1 MLEYKHSK
9 HLIYRVIMAEF
20 AKELLPVS
28 IEEETNKAYLE
39 YAMSVIIGRAL
50 PDIRDGLKPVH
61 RRVLYAMESMGNYSN
76 KPYKK
81 SARVVGDVI
90 GKYHPHGDT
99 AAYDTIVR
107 MAQDFSMRYVLV
119 DGQGNFGS
127 IDGDSPA
134 AMRYTEVRMAK
145 IAHEILS
152 DLDKETVD
160 FRPNYDETEIEPVV
174 LPTRVPNLLV
184 NGSSG
189 IAVGM
194 ATNIPPHN
202 LTEVINAVIEL
213 SKKADMDIK
222 DLMKYIPGPDFP
234 TAGIITTDKNE
245 INGIESAYKTG
256 KGRVI
261 MQAMTNIEIDKK
273 TSREKIII
281 TELPYQVNKARLIE
295 KIAELVRDKKI
306 EGISELRDES
316 DKDGMRVV
324 IELKK
329 SEISGV
335 LLNNLFQQTQMR
347 TSFSINMV
355 ALIDGKPR
363 AVNLKEI
370 LSAFIQHRKEIV
382 TRRTIFELKKA
393 REKAHILEGLAVA
406 LSNIDEIIKLI
417 KESKNSQEAKIK
429 LLSIKWKAGLI
440 LKMLDSSKSSITK
453 PDDLNTNLGLTKDKY
468 LLSEIQ
474 AQAILEMKLSRLT
487 ALEQDKIL
495 LDYKELI
502 DAIKHYQLILS
513 DNKILMNLIRKE
525 LEEIKK
531 IYGDKRRTQF
541 QNLVNFSKEDLTKE
555 EDLVVTL
562 SNAGYVKA
570 QPVDTYSSQKRGGR
584 GKTAATVKDEDFIE
598 KLFVANSHDTI
609 LCFSSLGKVYWLKVY
624 DIPQSGRSA
633 KGKAI
638 VNILSLAQFEKI
650 TAIQKI
656 SNYDEDLFVLMSTSK
671 GIIKKTKL
679 TEFSRPRPSGLI
691 AINLKDGDNLI
702 EASVT
707 DGKKQ
712 IMLFSSAGKTIRFN
726 ESDVNC
732 VGRSASG
739 VKGITIAKDQLVISM
754 IISHEGDT
762 DDILIAT
769 ENGYGKRTKIDE
781 FSLQKRAGKGNI
793 AVKTSDR
800 NGNVIGALKVKEND
814 DLMLITDH
822 GTLART
828 SIKDISQLGRNTQ
841 GVRLQ
846 KLGKDEKL
854 SQIEKVE
861 EEKVEE
867 I

>member
-1 MLEYKHSK
+1 MSD
-9 HLIYRVIMAEF
+9 I
-20 AKELLPVS
+20 AKEIITQFV
-28 IEEETNKAYLE
+28 ENEAKGAYLD
-39 YAMSVIIGRAL
+39 YSMSVITGRAL

-127 IDGDSPA
+127 VDGDSPA

-145 IAHEILS
+145 ISHEILS
-152 DLDKETVD
+152 DLDKDTVD
-160 FRPNYDETEIEPVV
+160 FRPNYDENEIEPVV
-174 LPTRVPNLLV
+174 LPTRIPNLLI

-202 LTEVINAVIEL
+202 LSEVIDAVIAL
-213 SKKADMDIK
+213 TKKPDMKISEI
-222 DLMKYIPGPDFP
+222 MKYIPGPDFP
-234 TAGIITTDKNE
+234 TAGIITIDKNDS
-245 INGIESAYKTG
+245 NGIRSAYETG
-256 KGRVI
+256 KGKVI
-261 MQAMTNIEIDKK
+261 MQAKADIPSDGKSSKK
-273 TSREKIII
+273 KIIV

-295 KIAELVRDKKI
+295 KIAELVRDKKLD
-306 EGISELRDES
+306 GISELRDES
-316 DKDGMRVV
+316 DKDGMRIV
-324 IELKK
+324 IEIKK
-329 SEISGV
+329 SEIAEV
-335 LLNNLFQQTQMR
+335 ILNNLYQQTQMR
-347 TSFSINMV
+347 TSFGINMV
-355 ALIDGKPR
+355 ALVEGEPR
-363 AVNLKEI
+363 TVNLKDI
-370 LSAFIQHRKEIV
+370 LLSFIEHRKEIV
-382 TRRTIFELKKA
+382 IRRTRYELKKA

-417 KESKNSQEAKIK
+417 KESKNSIEAKTK
-429 LLSIKWKAGLI
+429 LLSMKYKAGSI
-440 LKMLDSSKSSITK
+440 KKMLGSSGEQITK
-453 PDDLNTNLGLTKDKY
+453 PNGLDENIGLIKDKY
-468 LLSEIQ
+468 IFSDTQ

-487 ALEQDKIL
+487 ALEQDKIT
-495 LDYKELI
+495 LDYKDLLKKIKEFQKILNDRSVLMDLI
-502 DAIKHYQLILS
+502 RNELS
-513 DNKILMNLIRKE
+513 D
-525 LEEIKK
+525 IKK
-531 IYGDKRRTQF
+531 NFGDERKTDF
-541 QNLVNFSKEDLTKE
+541 EELVNFSKEDLTKE

-570 QPVDTYSSQKRGGR
+570 QPIHLYTPQKRGGR

-638 VNILSLAQFEKI
+638 VNILPLAQYEKI
-650 TAIQKI
+650 TAIQKV
-656 SNYDEDLFVLMSTSK
+656 SKYDENLFVLMATSK
-671 GIIKKTKL
+671 GVIKKTKL
-679 TEFSRPRPSGLI
+679 SDFSRPRSSGLI

-702 EASVT
+702 EVSIT
-707 DGKKQ
+707 NGEKQ
-712 IMLFSSAGKTIRFN
+712 IMLFSSAGKAIRFN
-726 ESDVNC
+726 ESDVTC

-739 VKGITIAKDQLVISM
+739 VKGITIEKDNNVISM
-754 IISHEGDT
+754 ITSNKDGN

-769 ENGYGKRTKIDE
+769 ENGYGKRTDINE
-781 FSLQKRAGKGNI
+781 FSLQKRSGKGNI

-800 NGNVIGALKVKEND
+800 NGKVIGALKVREND

-822 GTLART
+822 GTLVRT
-828 SIKDISQLGRNTQ
+828 SVKDIRQLGRNTQ

-846 KLGKDEKL
+846 TLNNNEKL

-861 EEKVEE
+861 EERVDDDK
-867 I
+867 INTNKT

>member
-1 MLEYKHSK
+1 MSD
-9 HLIYRVIMAEF
+9 I
-20 AKELLPVS
+20 AKEIITQFV
-28 IEEETNKAYLE
+28 ENEAKGAYLD
-39 YAMSVIIGRAL
+39 YSMSVITGRAL

-127 IDGDSPA
+127 VDGDSPA

-145 IAHEILS
+145 ISHEILS
-152 DLDKETVD
+152 DLDKDTVD
-160 FRPNYDETEIEPVV
+160 FRPNYDENEIEPVV
-174 LPTRVPNLLV
+174 LPTRIPNLLI

-202 LTEVINAVIEL
+202 LSEVIDAVIAL
-213 SKKADMDIK
+213 TKKPDMKISEI
-222 DLMKYIPGPDFP
+222 MKYIPGPDFP
-234 TAGIITTDKNE
+234 TAGIITIDKNDS
-245 INGIESAYKTG
+245 NGIRSAYETG
-256 KGRVI
+256 KGKVI
-261 MQAMTNIEIDKK
+261 MQAKADIPSDGKSSKK
-273 TSREKIII
+273 KIIV

-295 KIAELVRDKKI
+295 KIAELVRDKKLD
-306 EGISELRDES
+306 GISELRDES
-316 DKDGMRVV
+316 DKDGMRIV
-324 IELKK
+324 IEIKK
-329 SEISGV
+329 SEIAEV
-335 LLNNLFQQTQMR
+335 ILNNLYQQTQMR
-347 TSFSINMV
+347 TSFGINMV
-355 ALIDGKPR
+355 ALVEGEPR
-363 AVNLKEI
+363 TVNLKDI
-370 LSAFIQHRKEIV
+370 LLSFIEHRKEIV
-382 TRRTIFELKKA
+382 IRRTRYELKKA

-417 KESKNSQEAKIK
+417 KESKNSIEAKTK
-429 LLSIKWKAGLI
+429 LLSMKYKAGSI
-440 LKMLDSSKSSITK
+440 KKMLGSSGEQITK
-453 PDDLNTNLGLTKDKY
+453 PNGLDENIGLIKDKY
-468 LLSEIQ
+468 IFSDTQ

-487 ALEQDKIL
+487 ALEQDKIT
-495 LDYKELI
+495 LDYKDLLNKIKEFQKILNDRSVLMDLI
-502 DAIKHYQLILS
+502 RNELS
-513 DNKILMNLIRKE
+513 D
-525 LEEIKK
+525 IKK
-531 IYGDKRRTQF
+531 NFGDERKTDF
-541 QNLVNFSKEDLTKE
+541 EELVNFSKEDLTKE

-570 QPVDTYSSQKRGGR
+570 QPIHLYTPQKRGGR

-638 VNILSLAQFEKI
+638 VNILPLAQYEKI
-650 TAIQKI
+650 TAIQKV
-656 SNYDEDLFVLMSTSK
+656 SKYDENLFVLMATSK
-671 GIIKKTKL
+671 GVIKKTKL
-679 TEFSRPRPSGLI
+679 SDFSRPRSSGLI

-702 EASVT
+702 EVSIT
-707 DGKKQ
+707 NGEKQ
-712 IMLFSSAGKTIRFN
+712 IMLFSSAGKAIRFN
-726 ESDVNC
+726 ESDVTC

-739 VKGITIAKDQLVISM
+739 VKGITIDKDNNVISM
-754 IISHEGDT
+754 ITSNKDGN

-769 ENGYGKRTKIDE
+769 ENGYGKRTDINE
-781 FSLQKRAGKGNI
+781 FSLQKRSGKGNI

-800 NGNVIGALKVKEND
+800 NGKVIGALKVREND

-822 GTLART
+822 GTLVRT
-828 SIKDISQLGRNTQ
+828 SVKDIRQLGRNTQ

-846 KLGKDEKL
+846 TLNNNEKL

-861 EEKVEE
+861 EERVDDDK
-867 I
+867 INTNKT

>member
-28 IEEETNKAYLE
+28 IEKETNKAYLE

-306 EGISELRDES
+306 
-316 DKDGMRVV
+316 
-324 IELKK
+324 
-329 SEISGV
+329 
-335 LLNNLFQQTQMR
+335 
-347 TSFSINMV
+347 
-355 ALIDGKPR
+355 
-363 AVNLKEI
+363 
-370 LSAFIQHRKEIV
+370 
-382 TRRTIFELKKA
+382 
-393 REKAHILEGLAVA
+393 
-406 LSNIDEIIKLI
+406 
-417 KESKNSQEAKIK
+417 
-429 LLSIKWKAGLI
+429 
-440 LKMLDSSKSSITK
+440 
-453 PDDLNTNLGLTKDKY
+453 
-468 LLSEIQ
+468 
-474 AQAILEMKLSRLT
+474 
-487 ALEQDKIL
+487 
-495 LDYKELI
+495 
-502 DAIKHYQLILS
+502 
-513 DNKILMNLIRKE
+513 
-525 LEEIKK
+525 
-531 IYGDKRRTQF
+531 
-541 QNLVNFSKEDLTKE
+541 
-555 EDLVVTL
+555 
-562 SNAGYVKA
+562 
-570 QPVDTYSSQKRGGR
+570 
-584 GKTAATVKDEDFIE
+584 
-598 KLFVANSHDTI
+598 
-609 LCFSSLGKVYWLKVY
+609 
-624 DIPQSGRSA
+624 
-633 KGKAI
+633 
-638 VNILSLAQFEKI
+638 
-650 TAIQKI
+650 
-656 SNYDEDLFVLMSTSK
+656 
-671 GIIKKTKL
+671 
-679 TEFSRPRPSGLI
+679 
-691 AINLKDGDNLI
+691 
-702 EASVT
+702 
-707 DGKKQ
+707 
-712 IMLFSSAGKTIRFN
+712 
-726 ESDVNC
+726 
-732 VGRSASG
+732 
-739 VKGITIAKDQLVISM
+739 
-754 IISHEGDT
+754 
-762 DDILIAT
+762 
-769 ENGYGKRTKIDE
+769 
-781 FSLQKRAGKGNI
+781 
-793 AVKTSDR
+793 
-800 NGNVIGALKVKEND
+800 
-814 DLMLITDH
+814 
-822 GTLART
+822 
-828 SIKDISQLGRNTQ
+828 
-841 GVRLQ
+841 
-846 KLGKDEKL
+846 
-854 SQIEKVE
+854 
-861 EEKVEE
+861 
-867 I
+867 

>member
-1 MLEYKHSK
+1 M
-9 HLIYRVIMAEF
+9 VDF
-20 AKELLPVS
+20 AKELKLVP
-28 IEEETNKAYLE
+28 IEKETKEAYLD

-145 IAHEILS
+145 ISHEILS

-160 FRPNYDETEIEPVV
+160 FRPNYDETEIEPEV
-174 LPTRVPNLLV
+174 LPTRIPNLLV

-202 LTEVINAVIEL
+202 LTEVIDAVIAV
-213 SKKADMDIK
+213 SKSPEMTINEIMKIIK
-222 DLMKYIPGPDFP
+222 GPDFP
-234 TAGIITTDKNE
+234 TAGIINTEKNDS
-245 INGIESAYKTG
+245 NGIESAYKNG

-261 MQAMTNIEIDKK
+261 MQAQTQIDKDKK
-273 TSREKIII
+273 TSREKIIV

-316 DKDGMRVV
+316 DKDGMRIV

-329 SEISGV
+329 SEMSEV
-335 LLNNLFQQTQMR
+335 LLNNLYQQTQMR

-355 ALIDGKPR
+355 ALINGVPKT
-363 AVNLKEI
+363 VNLKEI
-370 LSAFIQHRKEIV
+370 LIAFIEHRKDIV
-382 TRRTIFELKKA
+382 TRRTIYELRKA

-417 KESKNSQEAKIK
+417 KESKNSQEAKTK
-429 LLSIKWKAGLI
+429 LLSKKWKAGLI
-440 LKMLDSSKSSITK
+440 LKMLDESKGSITK
-453 PDDLNTNLGLTKDKY
+453 PDDLSDDLGLKKDKY
-468 LLSEIQ
+468 FLSENQ

-502 DAIKHYQLILS
+502 NSIKEYQLILK
-513 DNKILMNLIRKE
+513 DNKVLMNLIRSE

-531 IYGDKRRTQF
+531 TYGDERKTRF
-541 QNLVNFSKEDLTKE
+541 EEHVSFSKEDLTKE

-570 QPVDTYSSQKRGGR
+570 QPVDTYSSQRRGGR

-638 VNILSLAQFEKI
+638 VNILPLAQFEKI

-656 SNYDEDLFVLMSTSK
+656 SSYDQNLFVLMATSK

-679 TEFSRPRPSGLI
+679 SDFSRPRSSGLI

-702 EASVT
+702 EACVT
-707 DGKKQ
+707 NGENE
-712 IMLFSSAGKTIRFN
+712 IMLFSSAGKAIRFN
-726 ESDVNC
+726 ESDVTC
-732 VGRSASG
+732 VGRSAAG
-739 VKGITIAKDQLVISM
+739 VKGISISKDQSVISM
-754 IISHEGDT
+754 IISNKDDK

-769 ENGYGKRTKIDE
+769 ENGYGKRTVINE
-781 FSLQKRAGKGNI
+781 FSLQKRSGKGNI
-793 AVKTSDR
+793 AVKTSER

-822 GTLART
+822 GTLVRT
-828 SIKDISQLGRNTQ
+828 SIKDIRQLGRNTQ
-841 GVRLQ
+841 GVKLQ
-846 KLGKDEKL
+846 TLGKNEKL
-854 SQIEKVE
+854 SQIEKLE
-861 EEKVEE
+861 EEKVEKS
-867 I
+867 

>member
-1 MLEYKHSK
+1 MSD
-9 HLIYRVIMAEF
+9 I
-20 AKELLPVS
+20 AKEIITQFV
-28 IEEETNKAYLE
+28 ENEAKGAYLD
-39 YAMSVIIGRAL
+39 YSMSVITGRAL

-127 IDGDSPA
+127 VDGDSPA

-145 IAHEILS
+145 ISHEILS
-152 DLDKETVD
+152 DLDKDTVD
-160 FRPNYDETEIEPVV
+160 FRPNYDENEIEPIV
-174 LPTRVPNLLV
+174 LPTRIPNLLI

-202 LTEVINAVIEL
+202 LSEVIDAVIAIT
-213 SKKADMDIK
+213 KKPDMKISEI
-222 DLMKYIPGPDFP
+222 MKYIPGPDFP
-234 TAGIITTDKNE
+234 TAGIITIDKNDS
-245 INGIESAYKTG
+245 NGIRSAYETG
-256 KGRVI
+256 KGKVI
-261 MQAMTNIEIDKK
+261 MQAKADIPPDEKSSKK
-273 TSREKIII
+273 KIIV

-295 KIAELVRDKKI
+295 KIAELVRDKKLD
-306 EGISELRDES
+306 GISELRDES
-316 DKDGMRVV
+316 DKDGMRIV
-324 IELKK
+324 IEIKK
-329 SEISGV
+329 SEIAEV
-335 LLNNLFQQTQMR
+335 ILNNLYQQTQMR
-347 TSFSINMV
+347 TSFGINMV
-355 ALIDGKPR
+355 ALVEGEPR
-363 AVNLKEI
+363 TVNLKDI
-370 LSAFIQHRKEIV
+370 LLSFVEHRKEIV
-382 TRRTIFELKKA
+382 IRRTRYELKKA

-417 KESKNSQEAKIK
+417 KESKNSIEAKTK
-429 LLSIKWKAGLI
+429 LLSMKWKAGSI
-440 LKMLDSSKSSITK
+440 KKMLGSSGEQITK
-453 PDDLNTNLGLTKDKY
+453 PNGLDENIGLIKDKY
-468 LLSEIQ
+468 IFSDTQ

-487 ALEQDKIL
+487 ALEQDKIS
-495 LDYKELI
+495 LDYKDLLNKIKEFQKILNDRNILMDLIRNELI
-502 DAIKHYQLILS
+502 
-513 DNKILMNLIRKE
+513 
-525 LEEIKK
+525 EIKK
-531 IYGDKRRTQF
+531 NFGDERRTKF
-541 QNLVNFSKEDLTKE
+541 EKLINFSKEDLTKE

-570 QPVDTYSSQKRGGR
+570 QPIHLYTSQKRGGR

-638 VNILSLAQFEKI
+638 VNILPLAQYEKI
-650 TAIQKI
+650 TAIQKV
-656 SNYDEDLFVLMSTSK
+656 SKYDENLFVLMATSK
-671 GIIKKTKL
+671 GVIKKTKL
-679 TEFSRPRPSGLI
+679 SDFSRPRSSGLI

-702 EASVT
+702 EVSIT
-707 DGKKQ
+707 NGEKQ
-712 IMLFSSAGKTIRFN
+712 IMLFSSAGKAIRFN
-726 ESDVNC
+726 ESDVTC

-739 VKGITIAKDQLVISM
+739 VKGITIEKDNNVISM
-754 IISHEGDT
+754 ITSNKDGN

-769 ENGYGKRTKIDE
+769 ENGYGKRTDINE
-781 FSLQKRAGKGNI
+781 FSLQKRSGKGNI

-800 NGNVIGALKVKEND
+800 NGKVIGALKVREND

-822 GTLART
+822 GTLVRT
-828 SIKDISQLGRNTQ
+828 SVKDIRQLGRNTQ

-846 KLGKDEKL
+846 TLNNNEKL

-861 EEKVEE
+861 EERVDDDK
-867 I
+867 INTNKT

>member
-1 MLEYKHSK
+1 MSD
-9 HLIYRVIMAEF
+9 I
-20 AKELLPVS
+20 AKEIITQFVES
-28 IEEETNKAYLE
+28 EAKDAYLD
-39 YAMSVIIGRAL
+39 YSMSVITGRAL

-127 IDGDSPA
+127 VDGDSPA

-145 IAHEILS
+145 ISHEILS
-152 DLDKETVD
+152 DLDKDTVD
-160 FRPNYDETEIEPVV
+160 FRPNYDENEIEPVV
-174 LPTRVPNLLV
+174 LPTRIPNLLI

-202 LTEVINAVIEL
+202 LSEVIDAVIAL
-213 SKKADMDIK
+213 TKKPHMKISEI
-222 DLMKYIPGPDFP
+222 MKYIPGPDFP
-234 TAGIITTDKNE
+234 TAGIITIDKNDS
-245 INGIESAYKTG
+245 NGIWSAYETG
-256 KGRVI
+256 KGKVI
-261 MQAMTNIEIDKK
+261 MQAKADIPSDEKSSKK
-273 TSREKIII
+273 KIIV

-295 KIAELVRDKKI
+295 KIAELVRDKKLD
-306 EGISELRDES
+306 GISELRDES
-316 DKDGMRVV
+316 DKDGMRIV
-324 IELKK
+324 IEIKK
-329 SEISGV
+329 SEIAEV
-335 LLNNLFQQTQMR
+335 ILNNLYQQTQMR
-347 TSFSINMV
+347 TSFGINMV
-355 ALIDGKPR
+355 ALVEGEPR
-363 AVNLKEI
+363 TVNLKDI
-370 LSAFIQHRKEIV
+370 LLSFIEHRKEIV
-382 TRRTIFELKKA
+382 IRRTRYELKKA

-417 KESKNSQEAKIK
+417 KESKNSIEAKTK
-429 LLSIKWKAGLI
+429 LLSMKYKAGSI
-440 LKMLDSSKSSITK
+440 KKMLGSSGEQITK
-453 PDDLNTNLGLTKDKY
+453 PNGLDENIGLIKDKY
-468 LLSEIQ
+468 IFSESQ

-487 ALEQDKIL
+487 ALEQDKIT
-495 LDYKELI
+495 LDYKDLLNKIKEFQKILNDRSVLMDLI
-502 DAIKHYQLILS
+502 RNELS
-513 DNKILMNLIRKE
+513 D
-525 LEEIKK
+525 IKK
-531 IYGDKRRTQF
+531 NFGDERKTVF
-541 QNLVNFSKEDLTKE
+541 KELVNFSKEDLTKE

-570 QPVDTYSSQKRGGR
+570 QPIHLYTSQKRGGR

-598 KLFVANSHDTI
+598 KLFIANSHDTI

-638 VNILSLAQFEKI
+638 VNILPLAQYEKI
-650 TAIQKI
+650 TAIQKV
-656 SNYDEDLFVLMSTSK
+656 SKYDENLFVLMATSK
-671 GIIKKTKL
+671 GVIKKTKL
-679 TEFSRPRPSGLI
+679 SDFSRPRSSGLI

-702 EASVT
+702 EVSIT
-707 DGKKQ
+707 NGEKQ
-712 IMLFSSAGKTIRFN
+712 IMLFSSAGKAIRFN
-726 ESDVNC
+726 ESDVTC

-739 VKGITIAKDQLVISM
+739 VKGITIEKDNNVISM
-754 IISHEGDT
+754 ITSNKDGN

-769 ENGYGKRTKIDE
+769 ENGYGKRTDINE
-781 FSLQKRAGKGNI
+781 FSLQKRSGKGNI

-800 NGNVIGALKVKEND
+800 NGKVIGALKVREND

-822 GTLART
+822 GTLVRT
-828 SIKDISQLGRNTQ
+828 SVKDIRQLGRNTQ

-846 KLGKDEKL
+846 TLNNNEKL

-861 EEKVEE
+861 EERVDDDK
-867 I
+867 INTNKK

>member
-1 MLEYKHSK
+1 MSD
-9 HLIYRVIMAEF
+9 I
-20 AKELLPVS
+20 AKEIITQFV
-28 IEEETNKAYLE
+28 ENEAKGAYLD
-39 YAMSVIIGRAL
+39 YSMSVITGRAL

-127 IDGDSPA
+127 VDGDSPA

-145 IAHEILS
+145 ISHEILS
-152 DLDKETVD
+152 DLDKDTVD
-160 FRPNYDETEIEPVV
+160 FRPNYDENEIEPVV
-174 LPTRVPNLLV
+174 LPTRIPNLLI

-202 LTEVINAVIEL
+202 LSEVIDAVIAL
-213 SKKADMDIK
+213 TKKPDMKISEI
-222 DLMKYIPGPDFP
+222 MKYIPGPDFP
-234 TAGIITTDKNE
+234 TAGIITIDKNDS
-245 INGIESAYKTG
+245 NGIRSAYETG
-256 KGRVI
+256 KGKVI
-261 MQAMTNIEIDKK
+261 MQAKADIPSDGKSSKK
-273 TSREKIII
+273 KIIV

-295 KIAELVRDKKI
+295 KIAELVRDKKLD
-306 EGISELRDES
+306 GISELRDES
-316 DKDGMRVV
+316 DKDGMRIV
-324 IELKK
+324 IEIKK
-329 SEISGV
+329 SEIAEV
-335 LLNNLFQQTQMR
+335 ILNNLYQQTQMR
-347 TSFSINMV
+347 TSFGINMV
-355 ALIDGKPR
+355 ALVEGEPR
-363 AVNLKEI
+363 TVNLKDI
-370 LSAFIQHRKEIV
+370 LLSFIEHRKEIV
-382 TRRTIFELKKA
+382 IRRTRYELKKA

-417 KESKNSQEAKIK
+417 KESKNSIEAKTK
-429 LLSIKWKAGLI
+429 LLSMKYKAGSI
-440 LKMLDSSKSSITK
+440 KKMLGSSGEQITK
-453 PDDLNTNLGLTKDKY
+453 PNGLDENIGLIKDKY
-468 LLSEIQ
+468 IFSDAQ

-487 ALEQDKIL
+487 ALEQDKIT
-495 LDYKELI
+495 LDYKDLLNKIKEFQKILNDRSVLMDLI
-502 DAIKHYQLILS
+502 RNELS
-513 DNKILMNLIRKE
+513 D
-525 LEEIKK
+525 IKK
-531 IYGDKRRTQF
+531 NFGDKRKTDF
-541 QNLVNFSKEDLTKE
+541 EELVNFSKEDLTKE

-570 QPVDTYSSQKRGGR
+570 QPIHLYTPQKRGGR

-638 VNILSLAQFEKI
+638 VNILPLAQYEKI
-650 TAIQKI
+650 TAIQKV
-656 SNYDEDLFVLMSTSK
+656 SKYDENLFVLMATSK
-671 GIIKKTKL
+671 GVIKKTKL
-679 TEFSRPRPSGLI
+679 SDFSRPRSSGLI

-702 EASVT
+702 EVSIT
-707 DGKKQ
+707 NGEKQ
-712 IMLFSSAGKTIRFN
+712 IMLFSSAGKAIRFN
-726 ESDVNC
+726 ESDVTC

-739 VKGITIAKDQLVISM
+739 VKGITIDKDNNVISM
-754 IISHEGDT
+754 ITSNKDGN

-769 ENGYGKRTKIDE
+769 ENGYGKRTDINE
-781 FSLQKRAGKGNI
+781 FSLQKRSGKGNI

-800 NGNVIGALKVKEND
+800 NGKVIGALKVREND

-822 GTLART
+822 GTLVRT
-828 SIKDISQLGRNTQ
+828 SVKDIRQLGRNTQ

-846 KLGKDEKL
+846 TLNNNEKL

-861 EEKVEE
+861 EERVDDDK
-867 I
+867 INTNKT

>member
-1 MLEYKHSK
+1 M
-9 HLIYRVIMAEF
+9 VDT
-20 AKELLPVS
+20 AKEIRTQSV
-28 IEEETNKAYLE
+28 ENETKEAYLE
-39 YAMSVIIGRAL
+39 YAMSVIVGRAL

-81 SARVVGDVI
+81 SARVVGDII

-145 IAHEILS
+145 ISHEILS

-202 LTEVINAVIEL
+202 LSEVIDATIAL
-213 SKKADMDIK
+213 SNKPEMKIS
-222 DLMKYIPGPDFP
+222 DLMKFIPGPDFP
-234 TAGIITTDKNE
+234 TAGIITVDKNE
-245 INGIESAYKTG
+245 TNGIKSAYESG
-256 KGRVI
+256 KGKVI
-261 MQAMTNIEIDKK
+261 MQAMANIEQDKK
-273 TSREKIII
+273 SSRKKIII

-295 KIAELVRDKKI
+295 KIAELVRDKKLD
-306 EGISELRDES
+306 GISELRDES
-316 DKDGMRVV
+316 DKDGMRIVV
-324 IELKK
+324 ELKK
-329 SEISGV
+329 SEISEV
-335 LLNNLFQQTQMR
+335 ILNNLFQQTQMR

-355 ALIDGKPR
+355 ALINGEPKT
-363 AVNLKEI
+363 VNLKDI
-370 LSAFIQHRKEIV
+370 LLSFIEHRKEVV
-382 TRRTIFELKKA
+382 TRRTIYDLKKA
-393 REKAHILEGLAVA
+393 REKAHVLEGLAVA

-417 KESKNSQEAKIK
+417 KESKNTQDAKSK
-429 LLSIKWKAGLI
+429 LLKLKWKAGLI
-440 LKMLDSSKSSITK
+440 KKMLNASNEKITK
-453 PDDLNTNLGLTKDKY
+453 PEGMDEDVGLVKDKY
-468 LLSEIQ
+468 FFSDAQ

-487 ALEQDKIL
+487 ALEQDKIIS
-495 LDYKELI
+495 DYKELLNV
-502 DAIKHYQLILS
+502 IKELKKILE
-513 DNKILMNLIRKE
+513 DRNVLMNLIREE
-525 LEEIKK
+525 LNDIKK
-531 IYGDKRRTQF
+531 NFGDKRRTQF
-541 QNLVNFSKEDLTKE
+541 QELVNFSKEDLTKE

-570 QPVDTYSSQKRGGR
+570 QPVQLYTSQKRGGR

-638 VNILSLAQFEKI
+638 VNILPLAQYEKI

-656 SNYDEDLFVLMSTSK
+656 STYDENLYVLMATSK
-671 GIIKKTKL
+671 GIVKKTKL
-679 TEFSRPRPSGLI
+679 SDFSRPRSSGLI

-702 EASVT
+702 EVT
-707 DGKKQ
+707 VTNGEKQ
-712 IMLFSSAGKTIRFN
+712 IMLFSSAGKAIRFN
-726 ESDVNC
+726 ESDVTC
-732 VGRSASG
+732 VGRSAAG
-739 VKGITIAKDQLVISM
+739 VKGISIAKDQAVISM
-754 IISHEGDT
+754 ITSNKDDQ

-769 ENGYGKRTKIDE
+769 ENGYGKRTDINE
-781 FSLQKRAGKGNI
+781 FSLQKRSGKGNI

-800 NGNVIGALKVKEND
+800 NGNVIGALKVSEND

-822 GTLART
+822 GTLVRT
-828 SIKDISQLGRNTQ
+828 SIKDIRQLGRNTQ

-846 KLGKDEKL
+846 TLGKNEKL

-861 EEKVEE
+861 EEKVDN

>member
-562 SNAGYVKA
+562 SNAGYIKA

-584 GKTAATVKDEDFIE
+584 GKTAATVKEEDFIE

>member
-1 MLEYKHSK
+1 
-9 HLIYRVIMAEF
+9 MAEF

-28 IEEETNKAYLE
+28 IEKETNKAYLE

-453 PDDLNTNLGLTKDKY
+453 PDDLNINLGLTKDKY

-495 LDYKELI
+495 LDYKEL
-502 DAIKHYQLILS
+502 
-513 DNKILMNLIRKE
+513 
-525 LEEIKK
+525 KK
-531 IYGDKRRTQF
+531 MIPKNVIPAHDG
-541 QNLVNFSKEDLTKE
+541 LT
-555 EDLVVTL
+555 
-562 SNAGYVKA
+562 
-570 QPVDTYSSQKRGGR
+570 
-584 GKTAATVKDEDFIE
+584 
-598 KLFVANSHDTI
+598 
-609 LCFSSLGKVYWLKVY
+609 
-624 DIPQSGRSA
+624 
-633 KGKAI
+633 
-638 VNILSLAQFEKI
+638 
-650 TAIQKI
+650 
-656 SNYDEDLFVLMSTSK
+656 
-671 GIIKKTKL
+671 
-679 TEFSRPRPSGLI
+679 
-691 AINLKDGDNLI
+691 INL
-702 EASVT
+702 
-707 DGKKQ
+707 
-712 IMLFSSAGKTIRFN
+712 
-726 ESDVNC
+726 
-732 VGRSASG
+732 
-739 VKGITIAKDQLVISM
+739 
-754 IISHEGDT
+754 
-762 DDILIAT
+762 
-769 ENGYGKRTKIDE
+769 
-781 FSLQKRAGKGNI
+781 
-793 AVKTSDR
+793 
-800 NGNVIGALKVKEND
+800 
-814 DLMLITDH
+814 
-822 GTLART
+822 
-828 SIKDISQLGRNTQ
+828 
-841 GVRLQ
+841 
-846 KLGKDEKL
+846 
-854 SQIEKVE
+854 
-861 EEKVEE
+861 
-867 I
+867 

>member
-1 MLEYKHSK
+1 M
-9 HLIYRVIMAEF
+9 VDF
-20 AKELLPVS
+20 AKELVPVS
-28 IEEETNKAYLE
+28 IEEETSKAYLE

-107 MAQDFSMRYVLV
+107 MAQDFSMRYILV

-202 LTEVINAVIEL
+202 LSEVIDAVIAL
-213 SKKADMDIK
+213 SKKPDLKIK

-234 TAGIITTDKNE
+234 TAGIITTDKTD
-245 INGIESAYKTG
+245 NGIESAYETG
-256 KGRVI
+256 KGKVI
-261 MQAMTNIEIDKK
+261 MQALTHIETDKK
-273 TSREKIII
+273 KSREKIII
-281 TELPYQVNKARLIE
+281 SELPYQVNKARLIE
-295 KIAELVRDKKI
+295 KIAELVRDKKL

-329 SEISGV
+329 SEISEV

-355 ALIDGKPR
+355 ALINGKPK

-370 LSAFIQHRKEIV
+370 LTAFIEHRKEIV
-382 TRRTIFELKKA
+382 TKRTIFELKKA

-417 KESKNSQEAKIK
+417 KESKNSQEAKEK
-429 LLSIKWKAGLI
+429 LLSKKWKAGLI
-440 LKMLDSSKSSITK
+440 LKMLDSSKGSITK
-453 PDDLNTNLGLTKDKY
+453 PEDLNENLGLVKNQY
-468 LLSEIQ
+468 LLSENQ

-487 ALEQDKIL
+487 ALEQDKII
-495 LDYKELI
+495 LDYKELLEN
-502 DAIKHYQLILS
+502 IKNFQLILS
-513 DNKILMNLIRKE
+513 DNNVLMDLIRTE

-531 IYGDKRRTQF
+531 TYGDHRRTKF
-541 QNLVNFSKEDLTKE
+541 EKFISFSKEDLTKE

-562 SNAGYVKA
+562 SNAGYIKA
-570 QPVDTYSSQKRGGR
+570 QPVDTYSAQKRGGR
-584 GKTAATVKDEDFIE
+584 GKTAATVKDADFIE

-656 SNYDEDLFVLMSTSK
+656 SNYDENLFVLMATSK

-679 TEFSRPRPSGLI
+679 VEFSRPRSSGLI

-702 EASVT
+702 EVSIT

-712 IMLFSSAGKTIRFN
+712 IMLFSSAGKAIRFD
-726 ESDVNC
+726 ESDVSC
-732 VGRSASG
+732 VGRSAAG
-739 VKGITIAKDQLVISM
+739 VKGISIEKDHFVISM
-754 IISHEGDT
+754 ITSDKNDS

-781 FSLQKRAGKGNI
+781 FSLQKRSGKGNI
-793 AVKTSDR
+793 AVKTTDR
-800 NGNVIGALKVKEND
+800 NGNVVGALKVKEND

-861 EEKVEE
+861 EEKVENF
-867 I
+867 

>member
-28 IEEETNKAYLE
+28 IEKETNKAYLE

-562 SNAGYVKA
+562 SNAGYIKA

-584 GKTAATVKDEDFIE
+584 GKTAATVKEEDFIE

>member
-1 MLEYKHSK
+1 MSD
-9 HLIYRVIMAEF
+9 I
-20 AKELLPVS
+20 AKEIITQFV
-28 IEEETNKAYLE
+28 ENEAKGAYLD
-39 YAMSVIIGRAL
+39 YSMSVITGRAL

-127 IDGDSPA
+127 VDGDSPA

-145 IAHEILS
+145 ISHEILS
-152 DLDKETVD
+152 DLDKDTVD
-160 FRPNYDETEIEPVV
+160 FRPNYDENEIEPVV
-174 LPTRVPNLLV
+174 LPTRIPNLLI

-202 LTEVINAVIEL
+202 LSEVIDAVIAL
-213 SKKADMDIK
+213 TKKPDMKISEI
-222 DLMKYIPGPDFP
+222 MKYIPGPDFP
-234 TAGIITTDKNE
+234 TAGIITIDKNDS
-245 INGIESAYKTG
+245 NGIRSAYETG
-256 KGRVI
+256 KGKVI
-261 MQAMTNIEIDKK
+261 MQAKADIPSDGKSSKK
-273 TSREKIII
+273 KIIV

-295 KIAELVRDKKI
+295 KIAELVRDKKLD
-306 EGISELRDES
+306 GISELRDES
-316 DKDGMRVV
+316 DKDGMRIV
-324 IELKK
+324 IEIKK
-329 SEISGV
+329 SEIAEV
-335 LLNNLFQQTQMR
+335 ILNNLYQQTQMR
-347 TSFSINMV
+347 TSFGINMV
-355 ALIDGKPR
+355 ALVEGEPR
-363 AVNLKEI
+363 TVNLKDI
-370 LSAFIQHRKEIV
+370 LLSFIEHRKEIV
-382 TRRTIFELKKA
+382 IRRTRYELKKA

-417 KESKNSQEAKIK
+417 KESKNSIEAKTK
-429 LLSIKWKAGLI
+429 LLSMKYKAGSI
-440 LKMLDSSKSSITK
+440 KKMLGSSGEQITK
-453 PDDLNTNLGLTKDKY
+453 PNGLDENIGLIKDKY
-468 LLSEIQ
+468 IFSDTQ

-487 ALEQDKIL
+487 ALEQDKIT
-495 LDYKELI
+495 LDYKDLLKKIKEFQKILNDRSVLMDLI
-502 DAIKHYQLILS
+502 RNELS
-513 DNKILMNLIRKE
+513 D
-525 LEEIKK
+525 IKK
-531 IYGDKRRTQF
+531 NFGDERKTDF
-541 QNLVNFSKEDLTKE
+541 EELVNFSKEDLTKE

-570 QPVDTYSSQKRGGR
+570 QPIHLYTPQKRGGR

-638 VNILSLAQFEKI
+638 VNILPLAQYEKI
-650 TAIQKI
+650 TAIQKV
-656 SNYDEDLFVLMSTSK
+656 SKYDENLFVLMATSK
-671 GIIKKTKL
+671 GVIKKTKL
-679 TEFSRPRPSGLI
+679 SDFSRPRSSGLI

-702 EASVT
+702 EVSIT
-707 DGKKQ
+707 NGEKQ
-712 IMLFSSAGKTIRFN
+712 IMLFSSAGKAIRFN
-726 ESDVNC
+726 ESDVTC

-739 VKGITIAKDQLVISM
+739 VKGITIDNDNNVISM
-754 IISHEGDT
+754 ITSNKDGN

-769 ENGYGKRTKIDE
+769 ENGYGKRTDINE
-781 FSLQKRAGKGNI
+781 FSLQKRSGKGNI

-800 NGNVIGALKVKEND
+800 NGKVIGALKVREND

-822 GTLART
+822 GTLVRT
-828 SIKDISQLGRNTQ
+828 SVKDIRQLGRNTQ

-846 KLGKDEKL
+846 TLNNNEKL

-861 EEKVEE
+861 EERVDDDK
-867 I
+867 INTNKT

>member
-1 MLEYKHSK
+1 M
-9 HLIYRVIMAEF
+9 VDF
-20 AKELLPVS
+20 AKELVPVS
-28 IEEETNKAYLE
+28 IEEETSKAYLE

-202 LTEVINAVIEL
+202 LNEVIDAVIEL
-213 SKKADMDIK
+213 SKKPDLTIK

-234 TAGIITTDKNE
+234 TAGIITTDKAD
-245 INGIESAYKTG
+245 NGIESAYKTG

-261 MQAMTNIEIDKK
+261 MQALTHIETDKK
-273 TSREKIII
+273 KSREKIII

-295 KIAELVRDKKI
+295 KIAELVRDKKL

-329 SEISGV
+329 SEISEV

-355 ALIDGKPR
+355 ALINGKPR

-370 LSAFIQHRKEIV
+370 LSAFIEHRKEIV
-382 TRRTIFELKKA
+382 TRRTIFELRKA
-393 REKAHILEGLAVA
+393 RERAHILEGLAVA

-417 KESKNSQEAKIK
+417 KDSKNSHEAKEK
-429 LLSIKWKAGLI
+429 LLSKKWKAGLI
-440 LKMLDSSKSSITK
+440 LKMLDGSENFTTK
-453 PDDLNTNLGLTKDKY
+453 PEDLNENLGLMKNQY
-468 LLSEIQ
+468 ILSDNQ

-487 ALEQDKIL
+487 ALEQDKIIS
-495 LDYKELI
+495 DYKELI
-502 DAIKHYQLILS
+502 EDIKNFQLILS
-513 DNKILMNLIRKE
+513 NNNVLMDLIRKE
-525 LEEIKK
+525 LEEIQKT
-531 IYGDKRRTQF
+531 YGDKRRTKF
-541 QNLVNFSKEDLTKE
+541 EKFVSFSKEDLTKE

-562 SNAGYVKA
+562 SNAGYIKA
-570 QPVDTYSSQKRGGR
+570 QPVDTYSAQKRGGR
-584 GKTAATVKDEDFIE
+584 GKTAATVKEEDFIE

-656 SNYDEDLFVLMSTSK
+656 SNYDENLFVLMATSK
-671 GIIKKTKL
+671 GIIKKTRL
-679 TEFSRPRPSGLI
+679 SEFSRPRASGLI

-702 EASVT
+702 EVSIT

-712 IMLFSSAGKTIRFN
+712 VMLFSSTGKAIRFD
-726 ESDVNC
+726 ESDVSC

-739 VKGITIAKDQLVISM
+739 VKGITIGKDQLVISM
-754 IISHEGDT
+754 ITSNKDDS

-769 ENGYGKRTKIDE
+769 ENGYGKRTKINE
-781 FSLQKRAGKGNI
+781 FSIQKRSGKGNI
-793 AVKTSDR
+793 AVKTTER
-800 NGNVIGALKVKEND
+800 NGEVVGALKVKEKD

-846 KLGKDEKL
+846 KLGKNEKL

-861 EEKVEE
+861 EDKVEE

>member
-1 MLEYKHSK
+1 
-9 HLIYRVIMAEF
+9 
-20 AKELLPVS
+20 
-28 IEEETNKAYLE
+28 
-39 YAMSVIIGRAL
+39 
-50 PDIRDGLKPVH
+50 
-61 RRVLYAMESMGNYSN
+61 MESMGNYSN

-513 DNKILMNLIRKE
+513 DNKILMNLIREE

-541 QNLVNFSKEDLTKE
+541 QKLINFSKEDLTKE

-584 GKTAATVKDEDFIE
+584 GKTAATVKEEDFIE

>member
-1 MLEYKHSK
+1 MSD
-9 HLIYRVIMAEF
+9 I
-20 AKELLPVS
+20 AKEIITQFV
-28 IEEETNKAYLE
+28 ENEAKGAYLD
-39 YAMSVIIGRAL
+39 YSMSVITGRAL

-127 IDGDSPA
+127 VDGDSPA

-145 IAHEILS
+145 ISHEILS
-152 DLDKETVD
+152 DLDKDTVD
-160 FRPNYDETEIEPVV
+160 FRPNYDENEIEPVV
-174 LPTRVPNLLV
+174 LPTRIPNLLI

-202 LTEVINAVIEL
+202 LSEVIDAVIAL
-213 SKKADMDIK
+213 TKKPDMKISEI
-222 DLMKYIPGPDFP
+222 MKYIPGPDFP
-234 TAGIITTDKNE
+234 TAGIITIDKNDS
-245 INGIESAYKTG
+245 NGIRSAYETG
-256 KGRVI
+256 KGKVI
-261 MQAMTNIEIDKK
+261 MQAKADIPPDEKSSKK
-273 TSREKIII
+273 KIIV

-295 KIAELVRDKKI
+295 KIAELVRDKKLD
-306 EGISELRDES
+306 GISELRDES
-316 DKDGMRVV
+316 DKDGMRIV
-324 IELKK
+324 IEIKK
-329 SEISGV
+329 SEIAEV
-335 LLNNLFQQTQMR
+335 ILNNLYQQTQMR
-347 TSFSINMV
+347 TSFGINMV
-355 ALIDGKPR
+355 ALVEGEPR
-363 AVNLKEI
+363 TVNLKDI
-370 LSAFIQHRKEIV
+370 LLSFIEHRKEIV
-382 TRRTIFELKKA
+382 IRRTRYELKKA

-417 KESKNSQEAKIK
+417 KESKNSIEAKTK
-429 LLSIKWKAGLI
+429 LLSMKYKAGSI
-440 LKMLDSSKSSITK
+440 KKMLGSSGEQITK
-453 PDDLNTNLGLTKDKY
+453 PNGLDENIGLIKDKY
-468 LLSEIQ
+468 IFSDTQ

-487 ALEQDKIL
+487 ALEQDKIT
-495 LDYKELI
+495 LDYKDLLKKIKEFQKILNDRSVLMDLI
-502 DAIKHYQLILS
+502 RNELS
-513 DNKILMNLIRKE
+513 D
-525 LEEIKK
+525 IKK
-531 IYGDKRRTQF
+531 NFGDERKTDF
-541 QNLVNFSKEDLTKE
+541 EELVNFSKEDLTKE

-570 QPVDTYSSQKRGGR
+570 QPIHLYTPQKRGGR

-638 VNILSLAQFEKI
+638 VNILPLAQYEKI
-650 TAIQKI
+650 TAIQKV
-656 SNYDEDLFVLMSTSK
+656 SKYDENLFVLMATSK
-671 GIIKKTKL
+671 GVIKKTKL
-679 TEFSRPRPSGLI
+679 SDFSRPRSSGLI

-702 EASVT
+702 EVSIT
-707 DGKKQ
+707 NGEKQ
-712 IMLFSSAGKTIRFN
+712 IMLFSSAGKAIRFN
-726 ESDVNC
+726 ESDVTC

-739 VKGITIAKDQLVISM
+739 VKGITIDKDNNVISM
-754 IISHEGDT
+754 ITSNKDGN

-769 ENGYGKRTKIDE
+769 ENGYGKRTDINE
-781 FSLQKRAGKGNI
+781 FSLQKRSGKGNI

-800 NGNVIGALKVKEND
+800 NGKVIGALKVREND

-822 GTLART
+822 GTLVRT
-828 SIKDISQLGRNTQ
+828 SVKDIRQLGRNTQ

-846 KLGKDEKL
+846 TLNNNEKL

-861 EEKVEE
+861 EERVDDDK
-867 I
+867 INTNKT

>member
-541 QNLVNFSKEDLTKE
+541 QKLINFSKEDLTKE

-562 SNAGYVKA
+562 SNAGYIKA

>member
-1 MLEYKHSK
+1 M
-9 HLIYRVIMAEF
+9 VDF
-20 AKELLPVS
+20 AKELVPVS
-28 IEEETNKAYLE
+28 IEEETSKAYLE

-160 FRPNYDETEIEPVV
+160 FRPNYDETEIEPIV

-202 LTEVINAVIEL
+202 LNEVIDAVIEL
-213 SKKADMDIK
+213 SKKPDLTIK

-234 TAGIITTDKNE
+234 TAGIITTDKAD
-245 INGIESAYKTG
+245 NGIESAYKTG

-261 MQAMTNIEIDKK
+261 MQALTHIETDKK
-273 TSREKIII
+273 KSREKIII

-295 KIAELVRDKKI
+295 KIAELVRDKKL

-329 SEISGV
+329 SEMSEV

-355 ALIDGKPR
+355 ALINGKPR

-370 LSAFIQHRKEIV
+370 LSAFIDHRKEIV
-382 TRRTIFELKKA
+382 TRRTIFELRKA
-393 REKAHILEGLAVA
+393 RERAHILEGLAVA

-417 KESKNSQEAKIK
+417 KDSKNSSEAKEK
-429 LLSIKWKAGLI
+429 LLSKKWKAGLI
-440 LKMLDSSKSSITK
+440 LKMLDGSENLTTK
-453 PDDLNTNLGLTKDKY
+453 PEDLNENLGLIKNQY
-468 LLSEIQ
+468 MLSDNQ

-487 ALEQDKIL
+487 ALEQDKII

-502 DAIKHYQLILS
+502 EDIKNFQLILS
-513 DNKILMNLIRKE
+513 NNNVLMDLIRKE
-525 LEEIKK
+525 LEEIQKT
-531 IYGDKRRTQF
+531 YGDKRRTKF
-541 QNLVNFSKEDLTKE
+541 EKFVSFSKEDLTKE

-562 SNAGYVKA
+562 SNAGYIKA
-570 QPVDTYSSQKRGGR
+570 QPVDTYSAQKRGGR
-584 GKTAATVKDEDFIE
+584 GKTAATVKEEDFIE

-656 SNYDEDLFVLMSTSK
+656 SSYDENLFVLMATSK
-671 GIIKKTKL
+671 GIIKKTRL
-679 TEFSRPRPSGLI
+679 SEFSRPRASGLI

-702 EASVT
+702 EVSIT

-712 IMLFSSAGKTIRFN
+712 VMLFSSTGKAIRFD
-726 ESDVNC
+726 ESDVSC

-739 VKGITIAKDQLVISM
+739 VKGITIGKDQLVISM
-754 IISHEGDT
+754 ITSNKDDS

-769 ENGYGKRTKIDE
+769 ENGYGKRTKINE
-781 FSLQKRAGKGNI
+781 FSIQKRSGKGNI
-793 AVKTSDR
+793 AVKTTER
-800 NGNVIGALKVKEND
+800 NGEVVGALKVKEND

-846 KLGKDEKL
+846 KLGKNEKL

-861 EEKVEE
+861 EHKVEE

>member
-1 MLEYKHSK
+1 M
-9 HLIYRVIMAEF
+9 VDF
-20 AKELLPVS
+20 AKNLETVS
-28 IEEETNKAYLE
+28 IEDETKQAYLE

-61 RRVLYAMESMGNYSN
+61 RRVLYAMEMMGNYSN

-107 MAQDFSMRYVLV
+107 MAQNFSMRYVLV

-134 AMRYTEVRMAK
+134 AMRYTEVCMSK

-174 LPTRVPNLLV
+174 LPTRIPNLLV

-202 LTEVINAVIEL
+202 LTEVIDAAIQL
-213 SKKADMDIK
+213 SKKPSMTIN
-222 DLMKYIPGPDFP
+222 DLMEYIPGPDFP

-245 INGIESAYKTG
+245 VNGIESAYNSG

-295 KIAELVRDKKI
+295 KIAELVRDKKL

-335 LLNNLFQQTQMR
+335 LLNNLFQHTQMR

-363 AVNLKEI
+363 TVNLKEI
-370 LSAFIQHRKEIV
+370 LAAFIDHRKVIV
-382 TRRTIFELKKA
+382 TRRTIYELKKA

-406 LSNIDEIIKLI
+406 LSNIDKIIKLI
-417 KESKNSQEAKIK
+417 KESKNSQEAKNK
-429 LLSIKWKAGLI
+429 LLSTKWEAGLI
-440 LKMLDSSKSSITK
+440 LKMLDNINGSLTK
-453 PDDLNTNLGLTKDKY
+453 PENLSQDLGLKKDKY
-468 LLSEIQ
+468 LLSDNQ

-487 ALEQDKIL
+487 ALEQDKIF
-495 LDYKELI
+495 LDYKDLV
-502 DAIKHYQLILS
+502 DAIKKYQLILN
-513 DNKILMNLIRKE
+513 DKNILMKLIRTE
-525 LEEIKK
+525 LEEVKNT
-531 IYGDKRRTQF
+531 YGDERKTQF
-541 QNLVNFSKEDLTKE
+541 QKLVNFSKEDLTKE

-562 SNAGYVKA
+562 SHAGYVKA
-570 QPVDTYSSQKRGGR
+570 QPVDIYKSQRRGGK
-584 GKTAATVKDEDFIE
+584 GKTATTVKDEDFIE

-609 LCFSSLGKVYWLKVY
+609 LCFSSLGKVYWLRVY
-624 DIPQSGRSA
+624 DVPQSGRSA
-633 KGKAI
+633 KGKPI
-638 VNILSLAQFEKI
+638 INLLPLQQYEII

-656 SNYDEDLFVLMSTSK
+656 DTYDDDLFVFMATSR
-671 GIIKKTKL
+671 GIVKKTKL
-679 TEFSRPRPSGLI
+679 VNFSRPRSSGIL

-702 EASVT
+702 EASIT
-707 DGKKQ
+707 NGEKE

-726 ESDVNC
+726 EADVKS
-732 VGRSASG
+732 VGRTAAG
-739 VKGITIAKDQLVISM
+739 VKGISITKDYSVISM
-754 IISHEGDT
+754 ITSETNDT

-769 ENGYGKRTKIDE
+769 ENGYGKRTKINA
-781 FSLQKRAGKGNI
+781 FSPQKRGGKGVI
-793 AVKTSDR
+793 AVKTSER
-800 NGNVIGALKVKEND
+800 NGQVTGALKVKKND
-814 DLMLITDH
+814 DLMLITNH
-822 GTLART
+822 GTLVRT
-828 SIKDISQLGRNTQ
+828 TIKSISQLGRNTQ
-841 GVRLQ
+841 GVRLI
-846 KLGKDEKL
+846 KLSKGEKL
-854 SQIEKVE
+854 SQLEKVE
-861 EEKVEE
+861 ET
-867 I
+867 

>member
-1 MLEYKHSK
+1 MSD
-9 HLIYRVIMAEF
+9 I
-20 AKELLPVS
+20 AKEIITQFV
-28 IEEETNKAYLE
+28 ENEAKGAYLD
-39 YAMSVIIGRAL
+39 YSMSVITGRAL

-127 IDGDSPA
+127 VDGDSPA

-145 IAHEILS
+145 ISHEILS
-152 DLDKETVD
+152 DLDKDTVD
-160 FRPNYDETEIEPVV
+160 FRPNYDENEIEPVV
-174 LPTRVPNLLV
+174 LPTRIPNLLI

-202 LTEVINAVIEL
+202 LSEVIDAVIAL
-213 SKKADMDIK
+213 TKKPDMKISEI
-222 DLMKYIPGPDFP
+222 MKYIPGPDFP
-234 TAGIITTDKNE
+234 TAGIITIDKNDS
-245 INGIESAYKTG
+245 NGIRSAYETG
-256 KGRVI
+256 KGKVI
-261 MQAMTNIEIDKK
+261 MQAKADIPPDEKSSKK
-273 TSREKIII
+273 KIIV

-295 KIAELVRDKKI
+295 KIAELVRDKKLD
-306 EGISELRDES
+306 GISELRDES
-316 DKDGMRVV
+316 DKDGMRIV
-324 IELKK
+324 IEIKK
-329 SEISGV
+329 SEIAEV
-335 LLNNLFQQTQMR
+335 ILNNLYQQTQMR
-347 TSFSINMV
+347 TSFGINMV
-355 ALIDGKPR
+355 ALVEGEPR
-363 AVNLKEI
+363 TVNLKDI
-370 LSAFIQHRKEIV
+370 LLSFIEHRKEIV
-382 TRRTIFELKKA
+382 IRRTRYELKKA

-417 KESKNSQEAKIK
+417 KESKNSIEAKTK
-429 LLSIKWKAGLI
+429 LLSMKYKAGSI
-440 LKMLDSSKSSITK
+440 KKMLGSSGEQITK
-453 PDDLNTNLGLTKDKY
+453 PNGLDENIGLIKDKY
-468 LLSEIQ
+468 IFSDTQ

-487 ALEQDKIL
+487 ALEQDKIT
-495 LDYKELI
+495 LDYKDLLSKIKEFQKILNDRSVLMDLI
-502 DAIKHYQLILS
+502 RNELS
-513 DNKILMNLIRKE
+513 D
-525 LEEIKK
+525 IKK
-531 IYGDKRRTQF
+531 NFGDERKTDF
-541 QNLVNFSKEDLTKE
+541 EELVNFSKEDLTKE

-570 QPVDTYSSQKRGGR
+570 QPIHLYTPQKRGGR

-638 VNILSLAQFEKI
+638 VNILPLAQYEKI
-650 TAIQKI
+650 TAIQKV
-656 SNYDEDLFVLMSTSK
+656 SKYDENLFVLMATSK
-671 GIIKKTKL
+671 GVIKKTKL
-679 TEFSRPRPSGLI
+679 SDFSRPRSSGLI

-702 EASVT
+702 EVSIT
-707 DGKKQ
+707 NGEKQ
-712 IMLFSSAGKTIRFN
+712 IMLFSSAGKAIRFN
-726 ESDVNC
+726 ESDVTC

-739 VKGITIAKDQLVISM
+739 VKGITIEKDNNVISM
-754 IISHEGDT
+754 ITSNKDGNE
-762 DDILIAT
+762 DILIAT
-769 ENGYGKRTKIDE
+769 ENGYGKRTDINE
-781 FSLQKRAGKGNI
+781 FSLQKRSGKGNI

-800 NGNVIGALKVKEND
+800 NGKVIGALKVREND

-822 GTLART
+822 GTLVRT
-828 SIKDISQLGRNTQ
+828 SVKDIRQLGRNTQ

-846 KLGKDEKL
+846 TLNNNEKL

-861 EEKVEE
+861 EERVDDDK
-867 I
+867 INTNKT

>member
-1 MLEYKHSK
+1 MSD
-9 HLIYRVIMAEF
+9 I
-20 AKELLPVS
+20 AKEIITQFV
-28 IEEETNKAYLE
+28 ENEAKGAYLD
-39 YAMSVIIGRAL
+39 YSMSVITGRAL

-127 IDGDSPA
+127 VDGDSPA

-145 IAHEILS
+145 ISHEILS
-152 DLDKETVD
+152 DLDKDTVD
-160 FRPNYDETEIEPVV
+160 FRPNYDENEIEPVV
-174 LPTRVPNLLV
+174 LPTRIPNLLI

-202 LTEVINAVIEL
+202 LSEVIDAVIAL
-213 SKKADMDIK
+213 TKKPDMKISEI
-222 DLMKYIPGPDFP
+222 MKYIPGPDFP
-234 TAGIITTDKNE
+234 TAGIITIDKNDS
-245 INGIESAYKTG
+245 NGIRSAYETG
-256 KGRVI
+256 KGKVI
-261 MQAMTNIEIDKK
+261 MQAKADIPPDEKSSKK
-273 TSREKIII
+273 KIIV

-295 KIAELVRDKKI
+295 KIAELVRDKKLD
-306 EGISELRDES
+306 GISELRDES
-316 DKDGMRVV
+316 DKDGMRIV
-324 IELKK
+324 IEIKK
-329 SEISGV
+329 SEIAEV
-335 LLNNLFQQTQMR
+335 ILNNLYQQTQMR
-347 TSFSINMV
+347 TSFGINMV
-355 ALIDGKPR
+355 ALVEGEPR
-363 AVNLKEI
+363 TVNLKDI
-370 LSAFIQHRKEIV
+370 LLSFIEHRKEIV
-382 TRRTIFELKKA
+382 IRRTRYELKKA

-417 KESKNSQEAKIK
+417 KESKNSIEAKTK
-429 LLSIKWKAGLI
+429 LLSMKYKAGSI
-440 LKMLDSSKSSITK
+440 KKMLGSSGEQITK
-453 PDDLNTNLGLTKDKY
+453 PNGLDENIGLIKDKY
-468 LLSEIQ
+468 IFSDTQ

-487 ALEQDKIL
+487 ALEQDKIT
-495 LDYKELI
+495 LDYKDLLNKIKEFQKILNDRSVLMDLI
-502 DAIKHYQLILS
+502 RNELS
-513 DNKILMNLIRKE
+513 D
-525 LEEIKK
+525 IKK
-531 IYGDKRRTQF
+531 NFGDERKTDF
-541 QNLVNFSKEDLTKE
+541 EELVNFSKEDLTKE

-570 QPVDTYSSQKRGGR
+570 QPIHLYTPQKRGGR

-598 KLFVANSHDTI
+598 KLFIANSHDTI

-638 VNILSLAQFEKI
+638 VNILPLAQYEKI
-650 TAIQKI
+650 TAIQKV
-656 SNYDEDLFVLMSTSK
+656 SKYDENLFVLMATSK
-671 GIIKKTKL
+671 GVIKKTKL
-679 TEFSRPRPSGLI
+679 SDFSRPRSSGLI

-702 EASVT
+702 EVSIT
-707 DGKKQ
+707 NGEKQ
-712 IMLFSSAGKTIRFN
+712 IMLFSSAGKAIRFN
-726 ESDVNC
+726 ESDVTC

-739 VKGITIAKDQLVISM
+739 VKGITIEKDNNVISM
-754 IISHEGDT
+754 ITSNKDGN

-769 ENGYGKRTKIDE
+769 ENGYGKRTDINE
-781 FSLQKRAGKGNI
+781 FSLQKRSGKGNI

-800 NGNVIGALKVKEND
+800 NGKVIGALKVREND

-822 GTLART
+822 GTLVRT
-828 SIKDISQLGRNTQ
+828 SVKDIRQLGRNTQ

-846 KLGKDEKL
+846 TLNNNEKL

-861 EEKVEE
+861 EERVDDDK
-867 I
+867 INTNKT

>member
-9 HLIYRVIMAEF
+9 HLIYRDIMAEF

-584 GKTAATVKDEDFIE
+584 GKTAATVKEEDFIE

>member
-1 MLEYKHSK
+1 MSD
-9 HLIYRVIMAEF
+9 I
-20 AKELLPVS
+20 AKEIITQFVES
-28 IEEETNKAYLE
+28 EAKDAYLD
-39 YAMSVIIGRAL
+39 YSMSVITGRAL

-127 IDGDSPA
+127 VDGDSPA

-145 IAHEILS
+145 ISHEILS
-152 DLDKETVD
+152 DLDKDTVD
-160 FRPNYDETEIEPVV
+160 FRPNYDENEIEPVV
-174 LPTRVPNLLV
+174 LPTRIPNLLI

-202 LTEVINAVIEL
+202 LSEVIDAVIAL
-213 SKKADMDIK
+213 TKKPDMKISEI
-222 DLMKYIPGPDFP
+222 MKYIPGPDFP
-234 TAGIITTDKNE
+234 TAGIITIDKNDS
-245 INGIESAYKTG
+245 NGIRSAYETG
-256 KGRVI
+256 KGKVI
-261 MQAMTNIEIDKK
+261 MQAKADIPSDEKSSKK
-273 TSREKIII
+273 KIIV

-295 KIAELVRDKKI
+295 KIAELVRDKKLD
-306 EGISELRDES
+306 GISELRDES
-316 DKDGMRVV
+316 DKDGMRIV
-324 IELKK
+324 IEIKK
-329 SEISGV
+329 SEIAEV
-335 LLNNLFQQTQMR
+335 ILNNLYQQTQMR
-347 TSFSINMV
+347 TSFGINMV
-355 ALIDGKPR
+355 ALVEGEPR
-363 AVNLKEI
+363 TVNLKDI
-370 LSAFIQHRKEIV
+370 LLSFIEHRKEIV
-382 TRRTIFELKKA
+382 IRRTRYELKKA

-417 KESKNSQEAKIK
+417 KESKNSIEAKTK
-429 LLSIKWKAGLI
+429 LLSMKYKAGSI
-440 LKMLDSSKSSITK
+440 KKMLGSSGEQITR
-453 PDDLNTNLGLTKDKY
+453 PNGLDENIGLIKDKY
-468 LLSEIQ
+468 IFSEPQ

-487 ALEQDKIL
+487 ALEQDKIT
-495 LDYKELI
+495 LDYKDLLNKIKEFQKILNDRSVLMDLI
-502 DAIKHYQLILS
+502 RNELS
-513 DNKILMNLIRKE
+513 D
-525 LEEIKK
+525 IKK
-531 IYGDKRRTQF
+531 NFGDERKTVF
-541 QNLVNFSKEDLTKE
+541 KELVNFSKEDLTKE

-570 QPVDTYSSQKRGGR
+570 QPIHLYTPQKRGGR

-598 KLFVANSHDTI
+598 KLFIANSHDTI

-638 VNILSLAQFEKI
+638 VNILPLAQYEKI
-650 TAIQKI
+650 TAIQKV
-656 SNYDEDLFVLMSTSK
+656 SKYDENLFVLMATSK
-671 GIIKKTKL
+671 GVIKKTKL
-679 TEFSRPRPSGLI
+679 SDFSRPRSSGLI

-702 EASVT
+702 EVSIT
-707 DGKKQ
+707 NGEKQ
-712 IMLFSSAGKTIRFN
+712 IMLFSSAGKAIRFN
-726 ESDVNC
+726 ESDVTC

-739 VKGITIAKDQLVISM
+739 VKGITIEKDNNVISM
-754 IISHEGDT
+754 ITSNKDGN

-769 ENGYGKRTKIDE
+769 ENGYGKRTDINE
-781 FSLQKRAGKGNI
+781 FSLQKRSGKGNI

-800 NGNVIGALKVKEND
+800 NGKVIGALKVREND

-822 GTLART
+822 GTLVRT
-828 SIKDISQLGRNTQ
+828 SVKDIRQLGRNTQ

-846 KLGKDEKL
+846 TLNNNEKL

-861 EEKVEE
+861 EERVDDDK
-867 I
+867 INTNKT

>member
-453 PDDLNTNLGLTKDKY
+453 PDDLNINLGLTKDKY

-541 QNLVNFSKEDLTKE
+541 QKLINFSKEDLTKE